1 MMANQ
6 REQVI
11 ARLRKERED
20 RAIKKESDSLK
31 AKRTYAE
38 ELEKTQPEYKETQ
51 QKDRKAKKLKA
62 DRLLKE
68 EQNKLIPESG
78 TEAIDRLLEAI
89 KTARGKVI
97 SGDKPIHKQDF
108 PKDKGYEEWMTSGMR
123 VDPTETGYKEYL
135 GTPKPNTVTEI
146 GFGRIKELKDELQT
160 AKYAKD
166 EKVPF
171 DKAVESAPVRK
182 AYKSKVDDLAK
193 MLNQP
198 GVDPRKVRY
207 LMKLQSNEWLKRN
220 YPAYSVK

>member
-1 MMANQ
+1 MEDWQKQLLNNVSNRKKQ
-6 REQVI
+6 NYVDTLKQS
-11 ARLRKERED
+11 RL
-20 RAIKKESDSLK
+20 
-31 AKRTYAE
+31 AE
-38 ELEKTQPEYKETQ
+38 EETRKASPEYKETQ

-68 EQNKLIPESG
+68 EQDKLIPESG
-78 TEAIDRLLEAI
+78 TEAIDRLLTEI
-89 KTARGKVI
+89 KTARGNVYS
-97 SGDKPIHKQDF
+97 SGKPISKSDF
-108 PKDKGYEEWMTSGMR
+108 PKPIEYEEWMTSGLR
-123 VDPTETGYKEYL
+123 ADPSRKAYAREL
-135 GTPKPNTVTEI
+135 GTPLPDTASEI
-146 GFGRIKELKDELQT
+146 GVDRIKELKGQLKT

-166 EKVPF
+166 ENIPF

-220 YPAYSVK
+220 YPGYSVK